1 HIVTQ
6 LLEGPSDNYQVLSS
20 AFPAGTRLASD
31 AVIID
36 GGTARIDLS
45 SDFDQVT
52 QEGLKAVEA
61 QLAASLYS
69 VPGVSHFVVSVGN
82 ADVLAGDV
90 SAPNISTSDTVD
102 SGLTVGAI
110 VDGEFGYYSSSG
122 FTPREELNA
131 QFPGT
136 KVAALTLSRS
146 GDQAVAVTDAG
157 VTWIDE
163 SGNLVIDDRT
173 SPIAP
178 TVDNNGYVWLGTTT
192 TEDSITAWHPT

>member
-1 HIVTQ
+1 
-6 LLEGPSDNYQVLSS
+6 
-20 AFPAGTRLASD
+20 
-31 AVIID
+31 
-36 GGTARIDLS
+36 
-45 SDFDQVT
+45 
-52 QEGLKAVEA
+52 
-61 QLAASLYS
+61 S

-122 FTPREELNA
+122 FTPREELDA
-131 QFPGT
+131 QFPGS
-136 KVAALTLSRS
+136 KVTALTLSRS

-192 TEDSITAWHPT
+192 TEDSITAWHPTRDNATIATPDTVRGATITAQRISPDGTRIAFLMT